1 MGVEM
6 ATATKAKKGNQVS
19 DLRNDDSAQTASKQ
33 LAIARWETDDGA
45 GLGGLQNDTDLQ
57 AEMPIPDLT
66 NAELVQMR
74 IRIIALE
81 NLVIALLSDATHA
94 QRQTASDIM
103 GMIVPQ
109 SGAHPHPLT
118 LHAAAQMERL
128 LGRAEH
134 FAL

>member
-1 MGVEM
+1 MGV
-6 ATATKAKKGNQVS
+6 AIVTATKDEKGNRVS
-19 DLRNDDSAQTASKQ
+19 VLRNDDSAHTASKR
-33 LAIARWETDDGA
+33 LAIARWETDGGA
-45 GLGGLQNDTDLQ
+45 GHGGSQRDTVLS
-57 AEMPIPDLT
+57 EEVPIPDLT

-81 NLVIALLSDATHA
+81 NIVIALLSSATLA
-94 QRQTASDIM
+94 QRQAASDIM
-103 GMIVPQ
+103 GLIVPQ

-118 LHAAAQMERL
+118 LHAATQMERL